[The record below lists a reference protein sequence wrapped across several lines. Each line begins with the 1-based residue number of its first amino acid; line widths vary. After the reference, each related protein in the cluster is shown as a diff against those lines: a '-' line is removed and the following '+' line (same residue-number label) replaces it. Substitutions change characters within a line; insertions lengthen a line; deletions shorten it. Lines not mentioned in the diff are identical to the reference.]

1 MVKVNKVR
9 KILINSFHE
18 QKWDSREKKEGYNFD
33 TEFGLLMT
41 STTRE
46 KIYIL
51 LIKIFKALFRDDKQ
65 YVLDNMP
72 RLLKMIK
79 IHTFQ
84 LYKLKAECINENIIY
99 FREAIRAVY
108 NELRGL

>member
-1 MVKVNKVR
+1 MVNKKEIK

-65 YVLDNMP
+65 YVLDIMP

-79 IHTFQ
+79 IHIFQ
-84 LYKLKAECINENIIY
+84 LHKLKAECINENTLY

-108 NELRGL
+108 NELKL